1 MAINF
6 FGTANGRPLFIDFDE
21 YTDGDAEFKKEL
33 IVSMISNLR
42 ELQQV
47 LPEVLQNKD
56 VLLFNKVCHK
66 IKVTLEMLKDEEL
79 LETIEH
85 LKTKIDDDLKARAL
99 DKICG
104 DIIKSLNR

>member
-6 FGTANGRPLFIDFDE
+6 FGTTNGRPLFINFDE
-21 YTDGDAEFKKEL
+21 YTDGDVEFEKEL
-33 IVSMISNLR
+33 VVSMISNLR

-47 LPEVLQNKD
+47 LPEAVQNKD
-56 VLLFNKVCHK
+56 VSLFNKVCHK

-79 LETIEH
+79 LGTIEQ
-85 LKTKIDDDLKARAL
+85 LKTKIDDGLKARAL
-99 DKICG
+99 DNICA